1 MQQRYFWKIAA
12 LAIIY
17 TSTMNAQD
25 VPRTLYVLNGLGR
38 TVSKMDLES
47 KNITNNTTVVG
58 IVPNRLYNYNNL
70 IYVVNSTPAGIS
82 IIDPVNDEIK
92 NNITL
97 PDGSNPWDMAFSG
110 ASKAYITNLV
120 ANSVAVLNIES
131 GDLSDPIS
139 VGTAPEGIIVVNN
152 TAYVANSGG
161 YPTYSGSSVSVI
173 DIESDSVNKTLELP
187 ANPQELAFGPD
198 GNIYVV
204 CTGNYVNEYGS
215 IIKINPYGADDYT
228 PLVVDT
234 VNIGGFPADIIITN
248 AGIAYLA
255 EFGDGQN
262 GFLYAYNIY
271 TGEIINDVSDPIR
284 VGYGAMQL
292 YYDNRTND
300 LYVNNF
306 SDDNVQLLDAATGAV
321 IETYNFGD
329 GAQHMTILEAITDS
343 DPWADAVISFE
354 EGIGAGFGQ
363 NYYPQNVLGPPD
375 PDPLV
380 NEFNPS
386 SKSQEILSLGED
398 GEIILEFSDN
408 YIVDG
413 EGPDFTVFENV
424 FYFFGTTDPFIE
436 AAFVAVSQDG
446 KVWHEFPWDTTTYEG
461 FAGVMP
467 TFNNQEPQ
475 NPEVSGGDQFNL
487 SDVGLKY
494 AKYVK
499 LTDLGS
505 IKKEG
510 PFNGDFDLDAV
521 VAINSQTGQPSNIS
535 NNISQLP
542 NGFHLDQNYPNPFN
556 PVTSIRFN
564 IPHKTDTRLE
574 IFALNGSLVR
584 TLIDKSLTSGE
595 YRVSWD
601 GKNAQYKNVASGV
614 YIYRLVTPAFHMS
627 RRMLLIR

>member
-1 MQQRYFWKIAA
+1 MKKCQYWKVITFT
-12 LAIIY
+12 LVF
-17 TSTMNAQD
+17 TSILFSQE

-38 TVSKMDLES
+38 TVSKMDLET
-47 KNITNNTTVVG
+47 KIITNNTTVVG
-58 IVPNRLYNYNNL
+58 DIPSRLYNYDNL
-70 IYVVNSTPAGIS
+70 IYVVNSAPAGIS
-82 IIDPVNDEIK
+82 IIDPVDDQIQK
-92 NNITL
+92 NISL

-110 ASKAYITNLV
+110 SSKAYITNLL
-120 ANSVAVLNIES
+120 ANSVAVLNIET
-131 GDLSDPIS
+131 GEFSDPITA
-139 VGTAPEGIIVVNN
+139 GAAPEGIIVVNN

-161 YPTYSGSSVSVI
+161 YPTYTGSSVSVI
-173 DIESDSVNKTLELP
+173 DIESDSVTKTLELP

-204 CTGNYVNEYGS
+204 CTGNYTNEYGS
-215 IIKINPYGADDYT
+215 IIKINPFGADDYT
-228 PLVVDT
+228 PSVVDT
-234 VNIGGFPADIIITN
+234 INIGGFPGDIVVTN

-255 EFGDGQN
+255 EFGDGEN

-271 TGEIINDVSDPIR
+271 TGEVLNDSSDPIR
-284 VGYGAMQL
+284 VGNGAMQL
-292 YYDNRTND
+292 FYDKRTDD

-321 IETYNFGD
+321 KETYNFGD
-329 GAQHMTILEAITDS
+329 GAQHMTILEAISES
-343 DPWADAVISFE
+343 DPWADTVILFK

-380 NEFNPS
+380 NEYNPS

-398 GEIILEFSDN
+398 GEIILEFTDN
-408 YIVDG
+408 YIFDG
-413 EGPDFTVFENV
+413 DGPDFTVFENV

-446 KVWHEFPWDTTTYEG
+446 GEWYEFPWDTATYEG

-467 TFNNQEPQ
+467 TFNSREPQ
-475 NPEVSGGDQFNL
+475 NPEVSGGDQFDL

-521 VAINSQTGQPSNIS
+521 VAINSQNGQPSNIS

-542 NGFHLDQNYPNPFN
+542 DGFNLDQNYPNPFN
-556 PVTSIRFN
+556 PVTSIKFN

-584 TLIDKSLTSGE
+584 ILVDKSLTTGE

-601 GKNAQYKNVASGV
+601 GKNTQNKNVASGV
-614 YIYRLVTPAFHMS
+614 YIYRLVTPVFQMS
-627 RRMLLIR
+627 RRMVLVR